1 MPGLQTPKKST
12 MKTDRQA
19 QAWAVAILREDF
31 KKTWREIEQRMGFSQ
46 CKARYLYK
54 LIKPL

>member
-1 MPGLQTPKKST
+1 MPGLQTPKKYT

-31 KKTWREIEQRMGFSQ
+31 KQTWREIEGRMGFSQ